1 MTKNEK
7 IELLE
12 ARLTDL
18 RDEVYYQLSNG
29 LPSLH
34 RLKEEECRAT
44 AALMMIHEID

>member
-1 MTKNEK
+1 MTKDEK

-18 RDEVYYQLSNG
+18 RDEVYYQLTNG

-44 AALMMIHEID
+44 AALRMIRESD